1 MDEILAAISE
11 NMSVSSAC
19 DQSHGWD
26 KWMPDHTYNATA
38 LRKHYTHIIAKLM
51 VIGFGTMSIPNNN
64 KKKRKWWINCLCSD
78 RCPAEG
84 CKHMCVRLPHA
95 GHEA

>member
-11 NMSVSSAC
+11 NMSVSSTHRGIKYLYGSAC

-38 LRKHYTHIIAKLM
+38 FRKHYTHIIAN
-51 VIGFGTMSIPNNN
+51 GYWFWHDANS
-64 KKKRKWWINCLCSD
+64 
-78 RCPAEG
+78 
-84 CKHMCVRLPHA
+84 
-95 GHEA
+95 

>member
-1 MDEILAAISE
+1 MKYRAERRVKCIIDLKMDEILAAISE

-38 LRKHYTHIIAKLM
+38 LRKHYTHIHVIAN
-51 VIGFGTMSIPNNN
+51 GYWFWHDANS
-64 KKKRKWWINCLCSD
+64 
-78 RCPAEG
+78 
-84 CKHMCVRLPHA
+84 
-95 GHEA
+95 